1 MPRPRS
7 FDIDE
12 AIKGA
17 TALFWK
23 SGYEGTS
30 LADLTSD
37 IGIAPAS
44 LYFAF
49 ESKAGLFKRVLDY
62 YYKAYLGRV
71 DEKALSQATA
81 RKVVE
86 TMLYGLVD
94 LYTDRTHPPGCLSV
108 KCSQAYAEADVQNE
122 LTKLRQARRKRL
134 ALRFRSAQEAG
145 DLPANADSDALA
157 LFAIVIGWGLAFAA
171 QTGASRADLHRTV
184 EMSLSGWPSQQ
195 YPQTSKIDER

>member
-23 SGYEGTS
+23 NGYEGTS

-49 ESKAGLFKRVLDY
+49 DSKAGLFRRVLDY
-62 YYKAYLGRV
+62 YYAAYLGRV
-71 DEKALSQATA
+71 DEKALSQSTA
-81 RKVVE
+81 REVVT

-94 LYTDRTHPPGCLSV
+94 LYTDRNHPPGCLSV
-108 KCSQAYAEADVQNE
+108 KCSQAYAEEAEVQDE
-122 LTKLRQARRKRL
+122 LTKLRRARRKRL
-134 ALRFRSAQEAG
+134 ALRFRAAQDEG
-145 DLPANADSDALA
+145 DLPANADPDALA
-157 LFAIVIGWGLAFAA
+157 LFAIVVGWGLAFAA

-184 EMSLSGWPSQQ
+184 ETSLNGWP
-195 YPQTSKIDER
+195 T

>member
-23 SGYEGTS
+23 NGYEGTS

-49 ESKAGLFKRVLDY
+49 DSKAGLFKRVLDY
-62 YYKAYLGRV
+62 YYGAYLGRV

-81 RKVVE
+81 REVVE
-86 TMLYGLVD
+86 TMLYGLVE
-94 LYTDRTHPPGCLSV
+94 LFTDRGHPPGCLSV
-108 KCSQAYAEADVQNE
+108 KCSQAYAEEVDVQHE
-122 LTKLRQARRKRL
+122 LTKLRHARRKRL
-134 ALRFRSAQEAG
+134 ALRFRAAQENG
-145 DLPANADSDALA
+145 DLPVNTDPDALA

-171 QTGASRADLHRTV
+171 QTGASRADLRRTV
-184 EMSLSGWPSQQ
+184 ETSLSGWP
-195 YPQTSKIDER
+195 T

>member
-7 FDIDE
+7 FDLDE

-23 SGYEGTS
+23 NGYQGTS
-30 LADLTSD
+30 LADLTSN

-49 ESKAGLFKRVLDY
+49 DSKAGLFRQVLKY
-62 YYKAYLGRV
+62 YYQAYLGRV
-71 DEKALSQATA
+71 DEKALNQPTA
-81 RKVVE
+81 REVVE

-94 LYTDRTHPPGCLSV
+94 LYTDKTHPPGCLSV
-108 KCSQAYAEADVQNE
+108 KCSQAYAEEAEVQDE
-122 LTKLRQARRKRL
+122 LMKLRHARRKRL
-134 ALRFRSAQEAG
+134 ASRFRTAREMG

-157 LFAIVIGWGLAFAA
+157 LFAIVVGWGLAFAA
-171 QTGASRADLHRTV
+171 QTGASRADLRLTV
-184 EMSLSGWPSQQ
+184 ETSLTGWP
-195 YPQTSKIDER
+195 TK

>member
-23 SGYEGTS
+23 NGYQGTS
-30 LADLTSD
+30 LADLTTD

-49 ESKAGLFKRVLDY
+49 DSKAGLFRRVLNY
-62 YYKAYLGRV
+62 YYQAYLGRV
-71 DEKALSQATA
+71 DEKALNQATA
-81 RKVVE
+81 REVVE

-94 LYTDRTHPPGCLSV
+94 LYTDKGHPPGCLSV
-108 KCSQAYAEADVQNE
+108 KCSQAYAEEAEVQDE
-122 LTKLRQARRKRL
+122 LTKLRHARRKRL
-134 ALRFRSAQEAG
+134 ALRFRVAQERG

-157 LFAIVIGWGLAFAA
+157 LFAIVVGWGLAFAA
-171 QTGASRADLHRTV
+171 QTGASRTDLRRTV
-184 EMSLSGWPSQQ
+184 ETSLRGWP
-195 YPQTSKIDER
+195 T

>member
-1 MPRPRS
+1 MPRPRN

-30 LADLTSD
+30 LADLTSE

-49 ESKAGLFKRVLDY
+49 DSKAGLFKRVLDHY
-62 YYKAYLGRV
+62 YRAYLGRV
-71 DEKALSQATA
+71 DEKALGQATA
-81 RKVVE
+81 REVVE

-94 LYTDRTHPPGCLSV
+94 LYTDRTHARGCLSV
-108 KCSQAYAEADVQNE
+108 KCSQAYAKEADVQDE
-122 LTKLRQARRKRL
+122 LTKLRDARRKRL
-134 ALRFRSAQEAG
+134 ALRFRAAQENG
-145 DLPANADSDALA
+145 DLPENADPDALA
-157 LFAIVIGWGLAFAA
+157 RFAIVVGWGLAFAA
-171 QTGASRADLHRTV
+171 QTGASRADLRRTV
-184 EMSLSGWPSQQ
+184 ETSLGGWPS
-195 YPQTSKIDER
+195 